1 MAKREKPSS
10 RAGATSAPRDERP
23 ERPPAVDQE
32 KVASDEDDA
41 SLVPTTQRVEAR
53 HDVGSGEEE
62 TDDGLDPMTET
73 VREAAEGELPEERT
87 DDVPV
92 FDRANRSEKI

>member
-1 MAKREKPSS
+1 
-10 RAGATSAPRDERP
+10 
-23 ERPPAVDQE
+23 VD
-32 KVASDEDDA
+32 
-41 SLVPTTQRVEAR
+41 AR

-73 VREAAEGELPEERT
+73 ARRAAEGEISEESI
-87 DDVPV
+87 DEVPV

>member
-1 MAKREKPSS
+1 MAKRQNPSD
-10 RAGATSAPRDERP
+10 RAGAASAPRDQRDRHSPAEARERLAGN
-23 ERPPAVDQE
+23 EE
-32 KVASDEDDA
+32 DA
-41 SLVPTTQRVEAR
+41 SLAPAAQPVEAR

-73 VREAAEGELPEERT
+73 ARKAAEGEIPEVKSDE
-87 DDVPV
+87 VPV

>member
-1 MAKREKPSS
+1 MAKREKPS
-10 RAGATSAPRDERP
+10 AHAVAASAPRDARP
-23 ERPPAVDQE
+23 EPSVDQKE
-32 KVASDEDDA
+32 LASDQDDA
-41 SLVPTTQRVEAR
+41 SLVPTTQPVEAR

-62 TDDGLDPMTET
+62 TDDGLDPMSET
-73 VREAAEGELPEERT
+73 VRKAAEGELPEERI

>member
-1 MAKREKPSS
+1 MMAKREKPSG
-10 RAGATSAPRDERP
+10 RAGAASAPRDERP
-23 ERPPAVDQE
+23 EPAVDQKE
-32 KVASDEDDA
+32 LANNQDDA
-41 SLVPTTQRVEAR
+41 SLVPTTQPVEAR

-62 TDDGLDPMTET
+62 TDDGLDPTSET
-73 VREAAEGELPEERT
+73 VRKAAEGEVPEERI